1 MEIVNK
7 KFTLELTEKE
17 IKQLVY
23 ALQCEVEYRKERVA
37 ELEKNLF
44 ADESNVVKYD
54 KEREELTEY
63 RKLRDDIAQLV
74 GTHYTGSSW

>member
-17 IKQLVY
+17 IGQLVY
-23 ALQCEVEYRKERVA
+23 ALQCEVEYRKERVS
-37 ELEKNLF
+37 ELERNLIDGDN
-44 ADESNVVKYD
+44 AVKYE
-54 KEREELTEY
+54 KERAELTEY

>member
-7 KFTLELTEKE
+7 KFILELTEKE
-17 IKQLVY
+17 IKQLVHV
-23 ALQCEVEYRKERVA
+23 LQYEVEYRKERVA

-44 ADESNVVKYD
+44 ADESNVVKHG

-63 RKLRDDIAQLV
+63 RKLRDDIARLV